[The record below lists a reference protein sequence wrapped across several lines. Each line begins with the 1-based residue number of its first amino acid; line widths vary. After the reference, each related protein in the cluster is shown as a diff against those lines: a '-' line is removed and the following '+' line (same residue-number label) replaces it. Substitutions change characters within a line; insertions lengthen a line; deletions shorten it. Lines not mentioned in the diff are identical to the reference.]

1 MSSPKHI
8 VIVGAGPGGY
18 VAALRAAQLGAKVTV
33 VESQALGGVCLNTG
47 CIPSKALLSVIELS
61 EKLKKSDDLGLH
73 LPGPTSFETS
83 QMVARKNRV
92 VTGLVKGIAMLFKG
106 KGITHIDGTALS
118 QRTRVGPNERF
129 ASDGWD

>member
-8 VIVGAGPGGY
+8 LIVGAGPGGY

-73 LPGPTSFETS
+73 LPGPASFQT
-83 QMVARKNRV
+83 
-92 VTGLVKGIAMLFKG
+92 
-106 KGITHIDGTALS
+106 
-118 QRTRVGPNERF
+118 
-129 ASDGWD
+129 